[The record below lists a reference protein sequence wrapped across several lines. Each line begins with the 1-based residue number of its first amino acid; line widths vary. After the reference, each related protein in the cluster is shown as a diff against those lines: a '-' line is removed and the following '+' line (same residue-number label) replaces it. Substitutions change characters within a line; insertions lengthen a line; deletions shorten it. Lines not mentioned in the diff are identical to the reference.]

1 MNGDLKKKKSDYLLE
16 LALEEQLELDDEM
29 NAYAIDKITPHEFS
43 DEHIRKIEEILKKA
57 ETKEKRFKR
66 RRKHIQV
73 AVCLVFAL
81 SVSAFTVNQ
90 VEAFRLPFMR
100 FFSEVREKSTKFGL
114 QGENNF
120 NLTKNFQAYEPHYI
134 PDGFS
139 VLQVTENED
148 KFFINYVNEQE
159 NMAYKFIFYNQYK
172 TGELDT
178 EEVGISETTINGNEA
193 YINQKNNEIRVW
205 MIKNNQLYNI
215 RGELDLEEAYKVME
229 SIKLN

>member
-29 NAYAIDKITPHEFS
+29 NAYAIDNITPHEFS

-120 NLTKNFQAYEPHYI
+120 NLTKNFQAYEPQYI
-134 PDGFS
+134 PDGFC
-139 VLQVTENED
+139 VVNVKEEKDT
-148 KFFINYVNEQE
+148 FIIEYVNAEE
-159 NMAYKFIFYNQYK
+159 NHYYTFYYYNNNL
-172 TGELDT
+172 TREIDT
-178 EEVGISETTINGNEA
+178 EEAGIIETEIGDNEA
-193 YINQKNNEIRVW
+193 FMIVKDDELRVW
-205 MIKNNQLYNI
+205 MNEDDCQFFL
-215 RGELDLEEAYKVME
+215 RGEISIDEALKILN
-229 SIKLN
+229 SIIK